1 MQHPL
6 VAQTPQGRFQTLNS
20 LTLALLAALAA
31 APSVSAAPASAP
43 SRAAEDAVSDAGA
56 TAEGPV
62 TELDGLTVTARL
74 AAEHAK
80 DIPFGIGVIGGSEL
94 ETRRQLTL
102 EEALRATPGV
112 NVWSDSSPH
121 SANVLIRGTGSI
133 NPVSTDDGAVALSID
148 GVPLSMRSMS
158 LGTLDIERVE
168 ILKGPQG
175 TLFGSYSR
183 AGAINVITN
192 KPTRD
197 LQAHVRGE
205 IGQQGQ
211 HLEEAV
217 LSGPLSESLSGRFA
231 IRNSGSDHWVDNA
244 RTGEPLSRPRSL
256 MFRGSVFWENGAG
269 TNLLFTADREDARR
283 NLGLAVLRPYD
294 EQPVMDV
301 TPGLYD
307 DNSKTVER
315 YAVTLNHDLPVGR
328 LTSVTG
334 YTRFDTDFVGGYD
347 ARAMQAMFGIP
358 AENMQRSRMD
368 GNTLSQDLR
377 WTSLPGASVFWVT
390 GVYLSRAQRSF
401 DQLYISSNQAMDR
414 DYQTDSHA
422 VYGEV
427 TWPLTDV
434 LKLTGG
440 LRHTWDHKSYD
451 ALYAGTVA
459 DYRRLRDDYSTGR
472 VALSYALT
480 PTTNLYGAV
489 SRGYESG
496 GIGDFPTQVAD
507 SVPFKP
513 AASNALEL
521 GFKTESADGRYAL
534 NGALFATRVKDD
546 HLMGFDPATLATST
560 VNADTRSRGAEM
572 QGTWR
577 LGEGFSLSGGLSFID
592 AEITSNVS
600 GVSGGDIRKGNRSPD
615 VPRWG
620 GTLGAAYVR
629 PLAAVRWLSAPVLN
643 ARLDY
648 QYVGTRAADTQNHF
662 DLNKYQKVDVRIGVA
677 SGGTEIYVFGSNL
690 LDEQY
695 DLYGFAP
702 AAPTYVGAPA
712 RGRTLGVGVRHDF

>member
-1 MQHPL
+1 M
-6 VAQTPQGRFQTLNS
+6 
-20 LTLALLAALAA
+20 
-31 APSVSAAPASAP
+31 
-43 SRAAEDAVSDAGA
+43 
-56 TAEGPV
+56 
-62 TELDGLTVTARL
+62 
-74 AAEHAK
+74 
-80 DIPFGIGVIGGSEL
+80 
-94 ETRRQLTL
+94 
-102 EEALRATPGV
+102 
-112 NVWSDSSPH
+112 
-121 SANVLIRGTGSI
+121 
-133 NPVSTDDGAVALSID
+133 
-148 GVPLSMRSMS
+148 
-158 LGTLDIERVE
+158 
-168 ILKGPQG
+168 
-175 TLFGSYSR
+175 
-183 AGAINVITN
+183 
-192 KPTRD
+192 
-197 LQAHVRGE
+197 
-205 IGQQGQ
+205 
-211 HLEEAV
+211 
-217 LSGPLSESLSGRFA
+217 
-231 IRNSGSDHWVDNA
+231 
-244 RTGEPLSRPRSL
+244 
-256 MFRGSVFWENGAG
+256 
-269 TNLLFTADREDARR
+269 
-283 NLGLAVLRPYD
+283 
-294 EQPVMDV
+294 
-301 TPGLYD
+301 
-307 DNSKTVER
+307 ER

-358 AENMQRSRMD
+358 AETCSGSRMD

-440 LRHTWDHKSYD
+440 LRHTWDHKSYRR
-451 ALYAGTVA
+451 ALRRHGGRLPQAA
-459 DYRRLRDDYSTGR
+459 RRLFHRAGGVVPRADADHQPVWRS
-472 VALSYALT
+472 VARL
-480 PTTNLYGAV
+480 
-489 SRGYESG
+489 RIG

-534 NGALFATRVKDD
+534 NGALFATRVRDD

-629 PLAAVRWLSAPVLN
+629 PCWRRLRWLSAPVLN

-648 QYVGTRAADTQNHF
+648 QYVGARAADTQNHF
-662 DLNKYQKVDVRIGVA
+662 GSEQISKGGCADRCS
-677 SGGTEIYVFGSNL
+677 SGGTEICCIPGATCSTSSTTCTGSRPPHPPMS
-690 LDEQY
+690 
-695 DLYGFAP
+695 ARP
-702 AAPTYVGAPA
+702 RVAARWCRCQA
-712 RGRTLGVGVRHDF
+712 

>member
-1 MQHPL
+1 M
-6 VAQTPQGRFQTLNS
+6 
-20 LTLALLAALAA
+20 
-31 APSVSAAPASAP
+31 VSDRSSDAASA
-43 SRAAEDAVSDAGA
+43 DASLPVDGQ
-56 TAEGPV
+56 V
-62 TELDGLTVTARL
+62 TELEGMTVTARL

-80 DIPFGIGVIGGSEL
+80 DIPFGIGVIGGDEL
-94 ETRRQLTL
+94 EIRRQLTL
-102 EEALRATPGV
+102 EDALRATPGV
-112 NVWSDSSPH
+112 NLWSDGSPH

-148 GVPLSMRSMS
+148 GVPLSMRNMS
-158 LGTLDIERVE
+158 LGTLDVARVE

-175 TLFGSYSR
+175 TLFGSNSR
-183 AGAINVITN
+183 AGAINVITY

-197 LQAHVRGE
+197 LQAYVRGE
-205 IGQQGQ
+205 IGQEGQ
-211 HLEEAV
+211 HLQEAV
-217 LSGPLSESLSGRFA
+217 VSGPLSEALSGRFA

-256 MFRGSVFWENGAG
+256 MFRGSVLWENRAG

-283 NLGLAVLRPYD
+283 SPGLAVLRPYD
-294 EQPVMDV
+294 RQPAMDV

-315 YAVTLNHDLPVGR
+315 YAATVNHDLPVGR

-347 ARAMQAMFGIP
+347 ARAMQAMFGVP
-358 AENMQRSRMD
+358 AENMQHSRMD

-390 GVYLSRAQRSF
+390 GVNLSRAQRSF
-401 DQLYISSNQAMDR
+401 DQLYIGSNQTMDR

-451 ALYAGTVA
+451 ALYAGMVA

-480 PTTNLYGAV
+480 PTTNLYSAV

-513 AASNALEL
+513 ASSNAIEV
-521 GFKTESADGRYAL
+521 GIKTESADSRFMLDA
-534 NGALFATRVKDD
+534 ALFSTRVRDD
-546 HLMGFDPATLATST
+546 HLMGFDPATLSTST
-560 VNADTRSRGAEM
+560 VNADTRSQGAEL

-592 AEITSNVS
+592 AEITSNVK
-600 GVSGGDIRKGNRSPD
+600 GVPGGDIRKGSRSPD

-620 GTLGAAYVR
+620 GTVGAAYTR
-629 PLAAVRWLSAPVLN
+629 PLSAVGWLSAPVLN

-648 QYVGTRAADTQNHF
+648 GYVGARAADAQNHF
-662 DLNKYQKVDVRIGVA
+662 DLDKYQKLDMRVGVA

-702 AAPTYVGAPA
+702 AVPTYVGAPA